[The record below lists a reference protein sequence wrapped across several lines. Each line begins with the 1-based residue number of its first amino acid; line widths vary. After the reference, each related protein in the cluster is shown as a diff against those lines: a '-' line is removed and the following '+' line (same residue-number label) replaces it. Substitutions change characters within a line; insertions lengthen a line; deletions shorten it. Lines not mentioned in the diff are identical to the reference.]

1 MDLLTDANRTIQ
13 KLYDIAEF
21 LNEDGDLNDNSY
33 DKVLNALEKVEKELN
48 K

>member
-1 MDLLTDANRTIQ
+1 Q